1 MMFKGAKPLSQKC
14 QNTNAP
20 TSFIWCQ
27 ADCAEMPILRR
38 TKGKGQVDI
47 AEMPTLLHPSQP
59 ITWGHHTIAE
69 MLSRIRPATFYMV
82 PHKVRR
88 NANLSA
94 HQREG
99 PVVVHRNVN
108 MSLPFPTNHRGSCLQ
123 RRNAI
128 DPSPHRIWANRPTQ
142 KC

>member
-20 TSFIWCQ
+20 TSFYGALHGLQKCQ
-27 ADCAEMPILRR
+27 LNDAPLGRA
-38 TKGKGQVDI
+38 KGKIQKCQCLL
-47 AEMPTLLHPSQP
+47 TLPNQSQGSSYHRRNAIKDP
-59 ITWGHHTIAE
+59 
-69 MLSRIRPATFYMV
+69 PPTFYMV

-108 MSLPFPTNHRGSCLQ
+108 MSLPFPTNHRGPQ
-123 RRNAI
+123 R
-128 DPSPHRIWANRPTQ
+128 
-142 KC
+142 